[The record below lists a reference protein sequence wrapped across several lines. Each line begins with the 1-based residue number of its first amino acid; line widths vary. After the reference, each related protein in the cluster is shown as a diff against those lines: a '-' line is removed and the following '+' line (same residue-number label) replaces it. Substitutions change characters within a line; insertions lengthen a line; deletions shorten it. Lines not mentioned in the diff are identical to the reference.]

1 MVKIIIIAVA
11 ALVIATGAT
20 VGVMMM
26 LAPKAEVAEQA
37 GTESGTSENQH
48 TGDSS
53 TAQMSDSAA
62 QAAAADSA
70 LAAAGLTPNDMS
82 SIDHIIAN
90 LQQLPTEEQKAD
102 SDQSDAPQFSPEDTA
117 WVQEQKAGLTKKE
130 KELKD
135 WQAKL
140 EKREADV
147 NKKLLVIEQAQ
158 SNRIVQLAKLY
169 DNMDPTAAAQVMA
182 GIDDETVIQV
192 LPRMKTQNAAS
203 VLAQMQPQRAAML
216 SKKMISLVDEGQ

>member
-11 ALVIATGAT
+11 ALVVATGAT

-37 GTESGTSENQH
+37 NAEAGTAEGQH
-48 TGDSS
+48 TTDS
-53 TAQMSDSAA
+53 TGAHMSDSAA
-62 QAAAADSA
+62 QAASADSA
-70 LAAAGLTPNDMS
+70 LAAAGLTSNDMS
-82 SIDHIIAN
+82 SIDNIIAN
-90 LQQLPTEEQKAD
+90 LQQLPDAEKPAD
-102 SDQSDAPQFSPEDTA
+102 SDHADASQFSPEDTA
-117 WVQEQKAGLTKKE
+117 WVQQQKESLAKKE

-135 WQAKL
+135 WQTKL

-169 DNMDPTAAAQVMA
+169 DNMDPSAAAQVIA
-182 GIDDETVIQV
+182 GIDDETIIQV

-216 SKKMISLVDEGQ
+216 SKKMISLAEDEQ